1 MATTQKTAPG
11 NGTLN
16 SFTFTFEYL
25 EESDVYVSLTVDA
38 TQSKTELTRTTDW
51 VFANATTI
59 TFNSIASATDW
70 QETTG
75 APKTGV
81 TVRIYR
87 VTATDSAQATF
98 FAGSAIRAQDLNN
111 NNDQLLYAVQETVNR
126 RIDSTGGTMSGDLNM
141 GGNKITNVA
150 DPIGGTDVVTK
161 DYLDT
166 FSFNPAG
173 TGNVDFTGN
182 ITVAGTADVTGTATF
197 SDDVIINDNV
207 TINSTGFLKIPV
219 GTDAQQPGQ
228 VDQPAAATGQI
239 RFNTDITQFEG
250 YNGSS
255 WSSIGG
261 GATGGG
267 ADTVFFENSQTVTT
281 DYTLTTN
288 KNAVTAGPITIN
300 SGVTVTVPS
309 GQSWVIV

>member
-1 MATTQKTAPG
+1 MATTQKTYTG
-11 NGTLN
+11 DNSTTLF
-16 SFTFTFEYL
+16 SFTFPYL
-25 EESDVYVSLTVDA
+25 EKSDVKVSLDGVDQA
-38 TQSKTELTRTTDW
+38 TSEYS
-51 VFANATTI
+51 FANATEI
-59 TFNSIASATDW
+59 SFNT
-70 QETTG
+70 
-75 APKTGV
+75 APGTGV
-81 TVRIYR
+81 AIRIYR
-87 VTATDSAQATF
+87 VTDTDSAQATF
-98 FAGSAIRAQDLNN
+98 FAGSSIRAQDLNN
-111 NNDQLLYAVQETVNR
+111 NNDQLLYAIQETVNR

-150 DPIGGTDVVTK
+150 DPIGPTDVVTK

-166 FSFNPAG
+166 LSFDPAG
-173 TGNVDFTGN
+173 TGSVDFTGN
-182 ITVAGTADVTGTATF
+182 ITVAGTLGVTGAATFGSTATF
-197 SDDVIINDNV
+197 GGDV
-207 TINSTGFLKIPV
+207 TITSTGALTIPD
-219 GTDAQQPGQ
+219 GTKAERPTP
-228 VDQPAAATGQI
+228 VTGMI
-239 RFNTDITQFEG
+239 RFNTEITQFEG

-281 DYTLTTN
+281 NYTLTTN

>member
-1 MATTQKTAPG
+1 MANTNTQSTRDG
-11 NGTLN
+11 DGTLT
-16 SFTFTFEYL
+16 SFNFTFEYL
-25 EESDVYVSLTVDA
+25 QESDVYVSLTVNA
-38 TQSKTELTRTTDW
+38 TQATTELTRDTHWTF
-51 VFANATTI
+51 VNATTI
-59 TFNSIASATDW
+59 AFEPIVSATDW

-75 APKTGV
+75 APKDEV

-87 VTATDSAQATF
+87 VTNSDSAQATF

-111 NNDQLLYAVQETVNR
+111 NNTQLLYATQETVNR

-141 GGNKITNVA
+141 GGNKISNVA
-150 DPIGGTDVVTK
+150 DPTVGTDVVTK

-182 ITVAGTADVTGTATF
+182 ITVAGTSVFTGVATFNNDVTI
-197 SDDVIINDNV
+197 S
-207 TINSTGFLKIPV
+207 STGFLKIPV
-219 GTDAQQPGQ
+219 GTNAQQPGQ
-228 VDQPAAATGQI
+228 TDQPAAATGQI

-250 YNGSS
+250 YNGSA

-267 ADTVFFENSQTVTT
+267 ADTVFFENNNAVTT
-281 DYTLTTN
+281 NYELTAN
-288 KNAVTAGPITIN
+288 KNAVSAGPITIN

>member
-1 MATTQKTAPG
+1 MATTQNTYTG
-11 NGTLN
+11 NGSLTEY
-16 SFTFTFEYL
+16 SFTFPYL
-25 EESDVYVSLTVDA
+25 EESDVKVSLDGVD
-38 TQSKTELTRTTDW
+38 QLTTAYS
-51 VFANATTI
+51 FANATTI
-59 TFNSIASATDW
+59 SFNT
-70 QETTG
+70 
-75 APKTGV
+75 APANGV
-81 TVRIYR
+81 AIRIYR
-87 VTATDSAQATF
+87 VTATDSAQTTF
-98 FAGSAIRAQDLNN
+98 FAGSAIRAQDLNDN
-111 NNDQLLYAVQETVNR
+111 NNQLLYATQETVNR
-126 RIDSTGGTMSGDLNM
+126 RLDSTGGTMSGDLNM

-150 DPIGGTDVVTK
+150 DPTGGTDVVTK

-182 ITVAGTADVTGTATF
+182 ITVAGTATF
-197 SDDVIINDNV
+197 SDDV
-207 TINSTGFLKIPV
+207 TINTTGALTIPD
-219 GTDAQQPGQ
+219 GTEAERPTA
-228 VDQPAAATGQI
+228 VTGMI
-239 RFNTDITQFEG
+239 RFNTDIIQFEG

-281 DYTLTTN
+281 NYTLTTN

>member
-1 MATTQKTAPG
+1 MATTQNTYTG
-11 NGTLN
+11 NGSLTEY
-16 SFTFTFEYL
+16 SFTFPYL
-25 EESDVYVSLTVDA
+25 EESDVKVSLDGVDQA
-38 TQSKTELTRTTDW
+38 TSEYS
-51 VFANATTI
+51 FANATTI
-59 TFNSIASATDW
+59 SFNT
-70 QETTG
+70 
-75 APKTGV
+75 APANGV
-81 TVRIYR
+81 AIRIYR

-98 FAGSAIRAQDLNN
+98 FAGSAIRAQDLNDN
-111 NNDQLLYAVQETVNR
+111 NNQLLYATQETVER
-126 RIDSTGGTMSGDLNM
+126 RIDSTGGTMSGNLNM

-150 DPIGGTDVVTK
+150 DPTSNTDVVTK
-161 DYLDT
+161 NYLDT

-182 ITVAGTADVTGTATF
+182 ITVAGTLGVTGAATFGSTATF
-197 SDDVIINDNV
+197 AGDV
-207 TINSTGFLKIPV
+207 TITSTGALTIPD
-219 GTDAQQPGQ
+219 GTEAERPTA
-228 VDQPAAATGQI
+228 VTGMI

-267 ADTVFFENSQTVTT
+267 SDAVFLETDNTVTT
-281 DYTLTTN
+281 NYTLTTN

>member
-1 MATTQKTAPG
+1 MATTQNTYTG
-11 NGTLN
+11 DDSTTLY
-16 SFTFTFEYL
+16 SFTFPYIKE
-25 EESDVYVSLTVDA
+25 DDIKVSLDGVD
-38 TQSKTELTRTTDW
+38 TNQYTL
-51 VFANATTI
+51 ANATQVQ
-59 TFNSIASATDW
+59 F
-70 QETTG
+70 TT
-75 APKTGV
+75 APSLNQAI
-81 TVRIYR
+81 RIYR
-87 VTATDSAQATF
+87 VTNTDASQATF
-98 FAGSAIRAQDLNN
+98 FSGSSIRAEDLNN
-111 NNDQLLYAVQETVNR
+111 NQNQILYATQETINR

-150 DPIGGTDVVTK
+150 SPTGGTDVVTK
-161 DYLDT
+161 SYLDT

-182 ITVAGTADVTGTATF
+182 ITVAGTATF

-281 DYTLTTN
+281 NYTLTTN

>member
-1 MATTQKTAPG
+1 MATTQTTAAG
-11 NGTLN
+11 NGSLT
-16 SFTFTFEYL
+16 SFSFTFEYL
-25 EESDVYVSLTVDA
+25 EESDVYVSLTVDS
-38 TQSKTELTRTTDW
+38 TQAKTELTRTTNW

-87 VTATDSAQATF
+87 VTGTDSAQATF

-111 NNDQLLYAVQETVNR
+111 NNTQLLYATQETVNR

-141 GGNKITNVA
+141 GGNKISNVA
-150 DPIGGTDVVTK
+150 DPTVGTDVVTK

-182 ITVAGTADVTGTATF
+182 ITVAGTATF
-197 SDDVIINDNV
+197 SSDV
-207 TINSTGFLKIPV
+207 TINTTTAITIPDGTNAERPTGV
-219 GTDAQQPGQ
+219 
-228 VDQPAAATGQI
+228 TGMI
-239 RFNTDITQFEG
+239 RFNTDLTQFEG
-250 YNGSS
+250 YNGSA

-267 ADTVFFENSQTVTT
+267 ADTVFFENSNTVTT
-281 DYTLTTN
+281 NYELTAN
-288 KNAVTAGPITIN
+288 KNAVSAGPITIN

>member
-1 MATTQKTAPG
+1 MATTQNTYSG
-11 NGTLN
+11 NGSLN

-25 EESDVYVSLTVDA
+25 EESDVYVSLTVDS

-87 VTATDSAQATF
+87 VTGTDSAQATF

-111 NNDQLLYAVQETVNR
+111 NNTQLLYATQETVNR

-141 GGNKITNVA
+141 GGNKISNVA
-150 DPIGGTDVVTK
+150 DPTVGTDVVTK

-182 ITVAGTADVTGTATF
+182 ITVAGTSTFTGVGTF
-197 SDDVIINDNV
+197 NNDVIIN
-207 TINSTGFLKIPV
+207 STGSLTIPD
-219 GTDAQQPGQ
+219 GTEAERP
-228 VDQPAAATGQI
+228 TGVTGMI

-267 ADTVFFENSQTVTT
+267 ADTVFFENNNAVTT
-281 DYTLTTN
+281 NYELTAN
-288 KNAVTAGPITIN
+288 KNAVSAGPITIN

>member
-1 MATTQKTAPG
+1 MATTQNTYTG
-11 NGTLN
+11 DNSTTLF
-16 SFTFTFEYL
+16 SFTFPYL
-25 EESDVYVSLTVDA
+25 EESDVKVSLDGVD
-38 TQSKTELTRTTDW
+38 QLTTAYS
-51 VFANATTI
+51 FANATTI
-59 TFNSIASATDW
+59 SFNT
-70 QETTG
+70 
-75 APKTGV
+75 APANGV
-81 TVRIYR
+81 AIRIYR

-98 FAGSAIRAQDLNN
+98 FAGSAIRAQDLNDN
-111 NNDQLLYAVQETVNR
+111 NLQILYATQETVNR

-150 DPIGGTDVVTK
+150 DPTGGTDVVTK

-182 ITVAGTADVTGTATF
+182 ITVAGNITGAGTLGVTGAATFGSTATF
-197 SDDVIINDNV
+197 GGDV
-207 TINSTGFLKIPV
+207 TITSTGALTIPD
-219 GTDAQQPGQ
+219 GTEAERPTA
-228 VDQPAAATGQI
+228 VTGMI

>member
-1 MATTQKTAPG
+1 MADTKSQSTRDG
-11 NGTLN
+11 DGTLL
-16 SFTFTFEYL
+16 SFNFTFEYL
-25 EESDVYVSLTVDA
+25 QESDVNVSLTVNA
-38 TQSKTELTRTTDW
+38 TQATTELTRSTDW
-51 VFANATTI
+51 TFANATTI
-59 TFNSIASATDW
+59 AFNSIATETDW
-70 QETTG
+70 QETSG
-75 APKTGV
+75 APKDGV

-87 VTATDSAQATF
+87 VTDTDSAQATF

-111 NNDQLLYAVQETVNR
+111 NNTQLLYATQETVER
-126 RIDSTGGTMSGDLNM
+126 RLDSTGGTMSGDLNM
-141 GGNKITNVA
+141 GGNKISNVA
-150 DPIGGTDVVTK
+150 DPTVGTDVVTK

-182 ITVAGTADVTGTATF
+182 ITVAGTATF
-197 SDDVIINDNV
+197 SDDV
-207 TINSTGFLKIPV
+207 TINTTGALTIPD
-219 GTDAQQPGQ
+219 GTEAERPTA
-228 VDQPAAATGQI
+228 VTGMI

-267 ADTVFFENSQTVTT
+267 ADTVFFENSNTVTT
-281 DYTLTTN
+281 EHIITAG
-288 KNAVTAGPITIN
+288 KNAISAGPITIN
-300 SGVTVTVPS
+300 NGITVEVPS

>member
-1 MATTQKTAPG
+1 MATTQNTYTG
-11 NGTLN
+11 DNSTTLF
-16 SFTFTFEYL
+16 SFTFPYL
-25 EESDVYVSLTVDA
+25 EESDVKVSLDGVD
-38 TQSKTELTRTTDW
+38 QLTTAYS
-51 VFANATTI
+51 FANATQISFVT
-59 TFNSIASATDW
+59 
-70 QETTG
+70 
-75 APKTGV
+75 APPNGV
-81 TVRIYR
+81 AIRIYR
-87 VTATDSAQATF
+87 VTNTDSAQTTF
-98 FAGSAIRAQDLNN
+98 FAGSAIRAQDLNDN
-111 NNDQLLYAVQETVNR
+111 NNQLLYATQETVNR

-150 DPIGGTDVVTK
+150 DPTGGTDVVTK

-182 ITVAGTADVTGTATF
+182 ITVAGTATF

-267 ADTVFFENSQTVTT
+267 ADTVFLENSNTVTT
-281 DYTLTTN
+281 NYTLTTN
-288 KNAVTAGPITIN
+288 KNAVSAGPITIN

>member
-1 MATTQKTAPG
+1 MATTQQLHIGNGSSTLFNFTFEYLKESDIKVSLDGVDQLTTAYSVENATNIRFVTAPG
-11 NGTLN
+11 NG
-16 SFTFTFEYL
+16 
-25 EESDVYVSLTVDA
+25 VA
-38 TQSKTELTRTTDW
+38 
-51 VFANATTI
+51 I
-59 TFNSIASATDW
+59 
-70 QETTG
+70 
-75 APKTGV
+75 
-81 TVRIYR
+81 RIYR
-87 VTATDSAQATF
+87 VTGTDSAQATF

-111 NNDQLLYAVQETVNR
+111 NNTQLLYATQETVNR

-141 GGNKITNVA
+141 GGNKISNVA
-150 DPIGGTDVVTK
+150 DPTVGTDVVTK

-182 ITVAGTADVTGTATF
+182 ITVAGTSTFTGVGTF
-197 SDDVIINDNV
+197 NNDVIIN
-207 TINSTGFLKIPV
+207 STGSLTIPD
-219 GTDAQQPGQ
+219 GTEAERP
-228 VDQPAAATGQI
+228 TGVTGMI

-250 YNGSS
+250 YNGSA

-267 ADTVFFENSQTVTT
+267 ADTVFFENNNAVTT
-281 DYTLTTN
+281 NYELTAN
-288 KNAVTAGPITIN
+288 KNAVSAGPITIN

>member
-1 MATTQKTAPG
+1 MATTQNTYTG
-11 NGTLN
+11 NGSLTEY
-16 SFTFTFEYL
+16 SFTFPYL
-25 EESDVYVSLTVDA
+25 EESDVKVSLDAVDQA
-38 TQSKTELTRTTDW
+38 TSEYS
-51 VFANATTI
+51 FANATTI
-59 TFNSIASATDW
+59 SFNT
-70 QETTG
+70 
-75 APKTGV
+75 APANGV
-81 TVRIYR
+81 AIRIYR

-98 FAGSAIRAQDLNN
+98 FAGSAIRAQDLNDN
-111 NNDQLLYAVQETVNR
+111 NLQILYATQETVNR

-150 DPIGGTDVVTK
+150 DPTGGTDVVTK

-182 ITVAGTADVTGTATF
+182 ITVAGTATF
-197 SDDVIINDNV
+197 SDDV
-207 TINSTGFLKIPV
+207 TINTTGALTIPD
-219 GTDAQQPGQ
+219 GTEAERPTA
-228 VDQPAAATGQI
+228 VTGMI

-281 DYTLTTN
+281 NYTLTTN

>member
-1 MATTQKTAPG
+1 MATTQNTYTG
-11 NGTLN
+11 NGSLTEY
-16 SFTFTFEYL
+16 SFTFPYL
-25 EESDVYVSLTVDA
+25 EESDVKVSLDGVD
-38 TQSKTELTRTTDW
+38 QLTTAYS
-51 VFANATTI
+51 FANATTI
-59 TFNSIASATDW
+59 SFVT
-70 QETTG
+70 
-75 APKTGV
+75 APANGV
-81 TVRIYR
+81 AIRIYR

-98 FAGSAIRAQDLNN
+98 FAGSAIRAQDLNDN
-111 NNDQLLYAVQETVNR
+111 NNQLLYATQETVNR

-150 DPIGGTDVVTK
+150 DPTGGTDVVTK

-182 ITVAGTADVTGTATF
+182 ITVAGTATF
-197 SDDVIINDNV
+197 SDDV
-207 TINSTGFLKIPV
+207 TINTTGALTIPD
-219 GTDAQQPGQ
+219 GTEAERPTA
-228 VDQPAAATGQI
+228 VTGMI
-239 RFNTDITQFEG
+239 RFNTDIIQFEG

-281 DYTLTTN
+281 NYTLTTN

>member
-1 MATTQKTAPG
+1 MATTQNTYPG
-11 NGTLN
+11 NGSLN

-25 EESDVYVSLTVDA
+25 EESDVYVSLTVDS
-38 TQSKTELTRTTDW
+38 TQAKTELTRTTDW

-87 VTATDSAQATF
+87 VTGTDSAQATF

-111 NNDQLLYAVQETVNR
+111 NNTQLLYATQETVNR

-141 GGNKITNVA
+141 GGNKISNVA
-150 DPIGGTDVVTK
+150 DPTVGTDVVTK

-182 ITVAGTADVTGTATF
+182 ITVAGTATF
-197 SDDVIINDNV
+197 SDDV
-207 TINSTGFLKIPV
+207 TINTTTALTIPDGTEAERPTGV
-219 GTDAQQPGQ
+219 
-228 VDQPAAATGQI
+228 TGMI

-250 YNGSS
+250 YNGSA

-267 ADTVFFENSQTVTT
+267 SDTVFVETGQLISE
-281 DYTLTTN
+281 DYTLTTGPT
-288 KNAVTAGPITIN
+288 KAEKRNAISAGPVEIA
-300 SGVTVTVPS
+300 SGKVVEVPS

>member
-1 MATTQKTAPG
+1 MALYSDEYPYQS
-11 NGTLN
+11 NNLY
-16 SFTFTFEYL
+16 SISFEYL
-25 EESDVYVSLTVDA
+25 DRADVKVSVNGVDTTDPSSTYTFAFANDTQISLTPNSGIVGNGVRVYRE
-38 TQSKTELTRTTDW
+38 TNTDQLD
-51 VFANATTI
+51 V
-59 TFNSIASATDW
+59 
-70 QETTG
+70 
-75 APKTGV
+75 
-81 TVRIYR
+81 
-87 VTATDSAQATF
+87 TF
-98 FAGSAIRAQDLNN
+98 FPGSAIRAADLNKNFEQN
-111 NNDQLLYAVQETVNR
+111 NFATQEVKER
-126 RIDSTGGTMSGDLNM
+126 FLDRTGGEMEGILDM
-141 GGNKITNVA
+141 GGYRIVNSA
-150 DPIGGTDVVTK
+150 DPVDLTDLATKGYVGSQTFGAGQTPNLNDVT
-161 DYLDT
+161 
-166 FSFNPAG
+166 
-173 TGNVDFTGN
+173 FTGTTGVN
-182 ITVAGTADVTGTATF
+182 NLTVAGTATF
-197 SDDVIINDNV
+197 SDDVTINGNV

-267 ADTVFFENSQTVTT
+267 ADTVFFENSKTVTT
-281 DYTLTTN
+281 NYTLTTN

>member
-1 MATTQKTAPG
+1 MATTQNTYTG
-11 NGTLN
+11 NGSLTEY
-16 SFTFTFEYL
+16 SFTFPYL
-25 EESDVYVSLTVDA
+25 EESDVKVSLDGVD
-38 TQSKTELTRTTDW
+38 QLTTAYS
-51 VFANATTI
+51 FANATTI
-59 TFNSIASATDW
+59 SFNT
-70 QETTG
+70 
-75 APKTGV
+75 APANGV
-81 TVRIYR
+81 AIRIYR

-98 FAGSAIRAQDLNN
+98 FAGSAIRAQDLNDN
-111 NNDQLLYAVQETVNR
+111 NLQLLYATQETVNR

-182 ITVAGTADVTGTATF
+182 ITVAGTATF
-197 SDDVIINDNV
+197 SDDV
-207 TINSTGFLKIPV
+207 TINTTGALTIPD
-219 GTDAQQPGQ
+219 GTEAERPTA
-228 VDQPAAATGQI
+228 VTGMI

-281 DYTLTTN
+281 NYTLTTN